1 MDSFWEFRSFFE
13 VSKKLATYFLSLCI
27 LTFPHCKRYSRGGD
41 KEERIT
47 QGLKVLFEKMDPGGL
62 VFIFTEAPTKNL
74 ELAEALIKTKIR
86 WNGNHISII
95 CHPPRKHLTVTTIH
109 PPKYEGQCED
119 QSWIFYHKLGQ
130 VGLIIPFVGKFPTS
144 NSAVFCRHWK
154 LQKMHYLLLEASLMD
169 N

>member
-1 MDSFWEFRSFFE
+1 MPHQYGWLLRIYYFLNIK
-13 VSKKLATYFLSLCI
+13 KKLATYLASLGI

-86 WNGNHISII
+86 
-95 CHPPRKHLTVTTIH
+95 CIH
-109 PPKYEGQCED
+109 SKSEPHDPNANLSKYAT
-119 QSWIFYHKLGQ
+119 K
-130 VGLIIPFVGKFPTS
+130 
-144 NSAVFCRHWK
+144 
-154 LQKMHYLLLEASLMD
+154 
-169 N
+169 